1 MGPFSQRLYTVAQIR
16 EIDRLAIEALNGDGY
31 ALMQRAATA
40 AYRRLRARWPE
51 VRRILVCAGHGN
63 NGGDGYVLAR
73 LARADGLEAEVLRC
87 EPGPSASTDSA
98 LARADYF
105 SSGGHERRFESV
117 DSLHGAEVI
126 VDAIFGIGLTR
137 APASPESALIEAIN
151 ASGVPVLSIDIP
163 SGLDADT
170 GMAPGA
176 CVRASL
182 TVTFIGWKRGLFTGI
197 AAGMCGP
204 LLLEPLDIDRS
215 TFEDEVVTT
224 TRLISPDSQRAALPP
239 RNPSAHK
246 GDFGHVLVVGGDFG
260 YGGAPRLAAEGALR
274 VGAGLV
280 SVATRAEHVAPL
292 LAARP
297 ELMVHAVEEAEDLEP
312 LLERATV
319 LVVGPGL
326 GREQWGR
333 ELLKR
338 VMKSA
343 KPLLLDADALNLI
356 AESPSELP
364 LWCVISPHP
373 REAARLLSCTTEEIQ
388 RDRFA
393 AATKLADRFRTVA
406 VLKGAG
412 SIVADPDG
420 RLDLCPIAEPALAS
434 GGTGDVLAGV
444 IGGLM
449 AQRLTPALAARV
461 GVIAHAR
468 AGVAA
473 ASRGG
478 ARGVIASDVLAELR
492 VQVNP
497 V

>member
-1 MGPFSQRLYTVAQIR
+1 MGPLSQRLYTVAQIR
-16 EIDRLAIEALNGDGY
+16 ELDKLAIASLHDDSY

-51 VRRILVCAGHGN
+51 VRRITVCCGHGN
-63 NGGDGYVLAR
+63 NGGDGYVIAR
-73 LARADGLEAEVLRC
+73 LARADGLDADVIRC
-87 EPGPSASTDSA
+87 EPGASATTDSA
-98 LARADYF
+98 LARADF
-105 SSGGHERRFESV
+105 TAAGGVERRFEALE
-117 DSLHGAEVI
+117 SLEGAEVI
-126 VDAIFGIGLTR
+126 VDAIFGIGLVR
-137 APASPESALIEAIN
+137 PPASPEAALIEAIN
-151 ASGVPVLSIDIP
+151 ASGAPVLAVDVP

-176 CVRASL
+176 CVRAAL
-182 TVTFIGWKRGLFTGI
+182 TVSFIGWKRGLFTGV
-197 AAGMCGP
+197 AAGMCGQ
-204 LLLEPLDIDRS
+204 LLLETLELDRTIYSD
-215 TFEDEVVTT
+215 VYTT
-224 TRLISPDSQRAALPP
+224 TRLISPEAQRAALPP

-246 GDFGHVLVVGGDFG
+246 GDFGHVLVVGGDRGF
-260 YGGAPRLAAEGALR
+260 GGAARLAAEGALR
-274 VGAGLV
+274 CGAGLV

-297 ELMVHAVEEAEDLEP
+297 EIMAHAVEAGEDLDP
-312 LLERATV
+312 LIERATV

-326 GREQWGR
+326 GRDAWGR
-333 ELLKR
+333 ALLAR
-338 VMKSA
+338 VLKSA
-343 KPLLLDADALNLI
+343 KPLMLDADALNLI
-356 AESPSELP
+356 AESPHELP

-373 REAARLLSCTTEEIQ
+373 REAARLLGVSTEDVQ

-393 AATKLADRFRTVA
+393 AATRLAARFRTIA

-412 SIVADPDG
+412 SIVADAEG

-473 ASRGG
+473 GSRGG
-478 ARGVIASDVLAELR
+478 ARGVIASDLLAELR

-497 V
+497 